1 MTVSKFEYE
10 QEARTPPQ
18 HRFSF
23 LINSILYLGEGSDC
37 QIGVGDL
44 KLVQIL
50 LLAAPVFLTLSL
62 FASEALVFL
71 LYLLELGSF
80 LSAHLVLEHASHAVH
95 GQCLLSISSKNI
107 TWSL

>member
-1 MTVSKFEYE
+1 MTP
-10 QEARTPPQ
+10 RL
-18 HRFSF
+18 SF

-62 FASEALVFL
+62 FASEALVL
-71 LYLLELGSF
+71 ILYLLELGSF
-80 LSAHLVLEHASHAVH
+80 LSAHLVLKHTSHA
-95 GQCLLSISSKNI
+95 GDCLCLVSI
-107 TWSL
+107 LPR